1 MATSL
6 QGLGPSCRK
15 SRHNHRCRRRIGR
28 AVAALHAR
36 EGADIATVYLL
47 EEDGA
52 VEPKRIVEAEG
63 RKAITI
69 SGDIG
74 ERAFA
79 DEIVARTLE
88 VFGKID
94 IVVSDA
100 GEQHPYKDITDISE
114 DQLRRSDVLHSA
126 RSTKDF
132 SSLRSQ
138 AASLEVVQDHH
149 PNRMSDF

>member
-1 MATSL
+1 M
-6 QGLGPSCRK
+6 
-15 SRHNHRCRRRIGR
+15 
-28 AVAALHAR
+28 
-36 EGADIATVYLL
+36 
-47 EEDGA
+47 
-52 VEPKRIVEAEG
+52 EPKRIVEAAG

-100 GEQHPYKDITDISE
+100 GEQHPDKDITDISE

-132 SSLRSQ
+132 PSLRNQ